1 MTEYYS
7 APEEDIVL
15 SSRVRLARNYRDIPF
30 APTMDRNSA
39 DETIRRAQDAVS
51 SSKEMSAF
59 RTIRMA
65 DLTKDQRIRLVEHHL
80 ISYDLLNFGERSAAL
95 ISSGETISIMVNE
108 EDHLRIQGLLP
119 GMQLE
124 RAAEL
129 AYGADDK
136 LSAKRE
142 YAFDS
147 QLGFLTTCPTNTGTG
162 MRASVMI
169 HLPALSMSK
178 RIGNLVQSV
187 GKLGLTVRGIYGEG
201 SEALGNLYQLSN
213 QVTLG
218 RSEDDIVKM
227 LMGVT
232 AQTAVNERAVRK
244 KLLSQDRLALEDR
257 LLRSMSIAQSAR
269 LMDATELMKR
279 YSDLRLAASLGII
292 KIRLIELDRL
302 MTDMQPASLNV
313 SSGKELSEREQKEY
327 RAEML
332 RRRIPELMGGK

>member
-1 MTEYYS
+1 MTVYHS

-30 APTMDRNSA
+30 APIMDRNCA
-39 DETIRRAQDAVS
+39 DETIRRAQDAINAS
-51 SSKEMSAF
+51 GDISAF
-59 RTIRMA
+59 RIIKMA
-65 DLTKDQRIRLVEHHL
+65 DLTKDQRIQLVERHL
-80 ISYDLLNFGERSAAL
+80 ISFDLLNFSERSAAL
-95 ISSGETISIMVNE
+95 ISGGETLSIMVNE

-124 RAAEL
+124 RVADL
-129 AYGADDK
+129 AYGADDR
-136 LSAKRE
+136 LSAKYE

-162 MRASVMI
+162 MRASVMM
-169 HLPALSMSK
+169 HLPALSISK
-178 RIGNLVQSV
+178 RIGNVVQSV

-201 SEALGNLYQLSN
+201 SEAQGNLYQLSN

-227 LMGVT
+227 LIGVA
-232 AQTAVNERAVRK
+232 AQTAANERAVRK

-257 LLRSMSIAQSAR
+257 LLRSLSITRSAR
-269 LMDATELMKR
+269 LMDSTELMKR

-292 KIRLIELDRL
+292 KLRLIELDRL
-302 MTDMQPASLNV
+302 MMDMQPASLNV
-313 SSGKELSEREQKEY
+313 SSGKDLNDREQKEY
-327 RAEML
+327 RAEAL
-332 RRRIPELMGGK
+332 RKRISEMMGSQ